1 MTPRFALL
9 PVFAVFLL
17 AACNPAETPGAEEPA
32 QLNDSAPEPLPQQQ
46 PLTE

>member
-9 PVFAVFLL
+9 SVFAVFFL
-17 AACNPAETPGAEEPA
+17 AACNPAETPGSDEPA
-32 QLNDSAPEPLPQQQ
+32 QLNDSAPDTVPEQQ